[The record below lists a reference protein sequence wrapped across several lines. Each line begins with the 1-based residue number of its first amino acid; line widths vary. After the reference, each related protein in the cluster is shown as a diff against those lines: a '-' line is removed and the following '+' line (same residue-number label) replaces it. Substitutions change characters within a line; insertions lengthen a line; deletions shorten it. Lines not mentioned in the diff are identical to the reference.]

1 VNEEIKNMNENIILK
16 IIGLK
21 TYFYTEFGVVKAVDG
36 VDIDVK
42 TKSILGIVGE
52 SGCGKSVTSLSILQ
66 LIFPPGKI
74 IDGQILLNRENGNVI
89 DILKLHPDS
98 LEMRSIRNKDIAM
111 IFQEPMSAFSPVYTI
126 GEQIIDG
133 LMVDGKMSMEEA
145 RKKAIEILE
154 RVRIP
159 NAKQRIDEYPWQLSG
174 GLRQRAMIGMA
185 LSRNPK
191 ILIAD
196 EPTTALDVSIQA
208 QILLLIKELQAELG
222 MSVILITHDL
232 GVVAQLADEIIVMYV
247 GKVVESAET
256 KKIFSNPKHPYTIG
270 LLNSIPLLGPKVKEW
285 LKPIQGSPPNP
296 YSLPEGCYFSPRC
309 EYVTNKCKEEPPIVE
324 VEEGHKVKCWLYV

>member
-1 VNEEIKNMNENIILK
+1 MNEVIKGINENVILK

-36 VDIDVK
+36 VDIDVR

-74 IDGQILLNRENGNVI
+74 IDGQILLNRGNGNVI

-98 LEMRSIRNKDIAM
+98 LEMRSIRNRDIAM

-126 GEQIIDG
+126 GEQIMDG
-133 LMVDGKMSMEEA
+133 LMIDGKISREEA

-154 RVRIP
+154 RVKIP

-185 LSRNPK
+185 LARNPK

-208 QILLLIKELQAELG
+208 QILLLIKELQSELG

-232 GVVAQLADEIIVMYV
+232 GVVAQLADEITVMYV
-247 GKVVESAET
+247 GKVVESAGTRE
-256 KKIFSNPKHPYTIG
+256 IFSNPKHPYTIG

-309 EYVTNKCKEEPPIVE
+309 EYVSNKCKEEPPIIE
-324 VEEGHKVKCWLYV
+324 IEEGHKVKCWLYV